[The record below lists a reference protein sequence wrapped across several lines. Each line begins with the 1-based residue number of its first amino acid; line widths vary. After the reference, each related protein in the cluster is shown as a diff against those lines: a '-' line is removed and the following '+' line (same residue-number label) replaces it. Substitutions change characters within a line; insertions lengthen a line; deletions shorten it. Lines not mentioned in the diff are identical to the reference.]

1 VGSSVESKH
10 KKFLER
16 LKELG
21 LPSAAAIGAFSSLA
35 KPEPKK
41 AAQPAPPLVQV
52 DLSKPFAPS
61 HKYALSLTLER
72 AGAVRLFSN
81 SLTGVAIGAAD
92 RIYALGDGQVFIFEA
107 GGNLVRKWKAPER
120 ASCLG
125 VSLDKK
131 VLIGSFSG
139 RVETYSDEGNRLG
152 GFSAGRGN
160 KPASVT
166 SIKMIRGE
174 ILIADA
180 AARLIRRYDI
190 NGRQLGEIGTQ
201 GHSGFML
208 PNRSLDF
215 SVDSKNVIW
224 AVDPGR
230 HRVSSWNSDGSPV
243 GRFGKFGTRNVEDFV
258 GCCNPVNIA
267 VAPDGKIVTGEKV
280 AARVK
285 VYSPEG
291 KLLAVIG
298 PEHFDPGCLHFHL
311 AVDSKGRVIVAD
323 PVRLQLK
330 VFSPGISSGVRE
342 SL

>member
-1 VGSSVESKH
+1 VESKQ
-10 KKFLER
+10 KKLLER
-16 LKELG
+16 LKEIG

-35 KPEPKK
+35 KPESRK
-41 AAQPAPPLVQV
+41 AAQPAPPLVQIN
-52 DLSKPFAPS
+52 LSKPPATS
-61 HKYALSLTLER
+61 HGYALALTLGKSGS
-72 AGAVRLFSN
+72 ARLFSN
-81 SLTGVAIGAAD
+81 SLKGVAVGTGD
-92 RIYALGDGQVFIFEA
+92 RIFALADGQVFIFEP
-107 GGNLVRKWKAPER
+107 GGTLVRKWKAAES
-120 ASCLG
+120 AACLA
-125 VSLDKK
+125 VSPDKRI
-131 VLIGSFSG
+131 LMGSPG
-139 RVETYSDEGNRLG
+139 RIEICSDEGNRLG
-152 GFSAGRGN
+152 GFPVGNRN
-160 KPASVT
+160 KPANIS
-166 SIKMIRGE
+166 SLKMIRGE
-174 ILIADA
+174 ILVADV

-190 NGRQLGEIGTQ
+190 NGKPLGEIGTQ

-215 SVDSKNVIW
+215 SVDSQNVIW
-224 AVDPGR
+224 AADPGR

-267 VAPDGKIVTGEKV
+267 VAPDGRIVTGEKV

-298 PEHFDPGCLHFHL
+298 PEHFDPGCLHLPL
-311 AVDSKGRVIVAD
+311 AVDSKGRIVAAD

-330 VFSPGISSGVRE
+330 VFSPDIRSGVRE